1 MIVQDANVQNSNDF
15 YFSSSKPQESKH
27 QEQILHDEK
36 TIEQM
41 QHGVQSLCSD
51 LLGKEY
57 GQDFNSNMWLD
68 SFLKYI
74 SRDDSRLFYS
84 TISYFIFE
92 IDDEKY
98 ADLSIHLSSILQEAN
113 QRFKDQKIDHQSYK
127 AILKFYDHITL
138 ANQQKLMV
146 DRRSQSL
153 HKEIQQE
160 IKEEVKSGIL
170 TANTA
175 IISQLVG
182 LVALFTAMSFLVF
195 GGIASLDS
203 IFKSVERFVNL
214 ESSVL
219 PVLMVVVA
227 WAFCM
232 MNLLLCFMYFVLRL
246 VKPEQFTIRVE
257 QHIVQR
263 YPIVF
268 ITNYILLILFAVFFA
283 MWFAK
288 CNGIGLPIFNFV
300 VSHSVM
306 TFWIGLLIIVAGLA
320 ILGIWLYCSYHSKSS
335 PSAQHHAK

>member
-15 YFSSSKPQESKH
+15 YFSSSKPQESKR

-41 QHGVQSLCSD
+41 RHDVQSLCSD

-68 SFLKYI
+68 SFLKYT
-74 SRDDSRLFYS
+74 SRDNSRLFYS

-170 TANTA
+170 IANKSYSLPA
-175 IISQLVG
+175 DYAPGVSEEAQSAFEEMAAGAAQDGINLY
-182 LVALFTAMSFLVF
+182 
-195 GGIASLDS
+195 IASGFRSYDYQAKL
-203 IFKSVERFVNL
+203 
-214 ESSVL
+214 
-219 PVLMVVVA
+219 
-227 WAFCM
+227 
-232 MNLLLCFMYFVLRL
+232 Y
-246 VKPEQFTIRVE
+246 
-257 QHIVQR
+257 QR
-263 YPIVF
+263 YVDRDGKEKADTYSARP
-268 ITNYILLILFAVFFA
+268 
-283 MWFAK
+283 
-288 CNGIGLPIFNFV
+288 G
-300 VSHSVM
+300 HSEHQ
-306 TFWIGLLIIVAGLA
+306 TGLA
-320 ILGIWLYCSYHSKSS
+320 FDLNEVSDAFIGTPEAEWLAAHAHEYGFIIRYPADKVEITGYKYEPWHVRYLGKETAAAVYESGLCLEEYLGIDSVY
-335 PSAQHHAK
+335 AD